1 MNFGAAAVSH
11 ELTMSVVEPADGS
24 RSLPV
29 VMHYDL
35 GDPFAVCLEFHTGGG
50 QQVAWVFGRELL
62 TLGLLAP
69 AGEGDVRVW
78 PSPGR
83 RRVFIALCSPEG
95 EAVVE
100 AEICAVESFLARSYA
115 VCPPGAEA
123 SHLDVEATLRSLF
136 AL

>member
-1 MNFGAAAVSH
+1 MGFGDAAVSR
-11 ELTMSVVEPADGS
+11 ELTMGVVLPAEGS

-29 VMHYDL
+29 VMHYDVT
-35 GDPFAVCLEFHTGGG
+35 DPFAVRLEFNTGAG
-50 QQVAWVFGRELL
+50 QQVVWVFGRELM

-69 AGEGDVRVW
+69 VGEGDVRVW
-78 PSPGR
+78 PSPADGC
-83 RRVFIALCSPEG
+83 VLIALSSPEG

-100 AEICAVESFLARSYA
+100 AEMSALEDFLGRSYA

-123 SHLDVEATLRSLF
+123 AHLDVDAALRSLF